1 MTSPTI
7 DNKIYLHD
15 VDHFQSVYRD
25 FFAPL
30 CLFASKFIPENE
42 KDLVNSLFVKLWQ
55 REMAFESYEHCRNY
69 LYKAVHHACLDELSL
84 QKNSKLREDGYARSM
99 PFEDAAVDDV
109 IIENEYWAMIFRGL
123 EKLPAAYSNVLT
135 MSYVEGLKNQEI
147 AQELN
152 LSMQT
157 VKNQKSKGLKLLRS
171 LLLKHASI
179 PTILYWLFSL

>member
-1 MTSPTI
+1 MTNPTI
-7 DNKIYLHD
+7 DNKIYLQD
-15 VDHFQSVYRD
+15 VDHFKSVYRD

-30 CLFASKFIPENE
+30 CLFASKFVPENE
-42 KDLVNSLFVKLWQ
+42 KDLVNSLFIKLWQ
-55 REMAFESYEHCRNY
+55 RELSFDSHEHCRNY
-69 LYKAVHHACLDELSL
+69 LYKSAYHACMDELNL

-99 PFEDAAVDDV
+99 PMQDDTVEDLIV
-109 IIENEYWAMIFRGL
+109 ENEYWAVIFREL
-123 EKLPAAYSNVLT
+123 SNLPTPYNNVLK

-171 LLLKHASI
+171 ILLKHVSL
-179 PTILYWLFSL
+179 PSLILWFLG